1 MGMSSGGG
9 PGSRTTVAEINIT
22 PMVDVMLVL
31 LIIFMVAS
39 PLIQK
44 EEQDEN
50 REVDIDLP
58 VTQKNPNTLNLKDTN
73 KLILEVDRDLKVKL
87 GDVVLSDCSAQKTGT
102 SPARFAPCFEQVY
115 NALGANEKLK
125 EEKTLYLLADTEI
138 PYGFVVGVMNEIKKA
153 GVANV
158 GMVTNPEFLDE

>member
-9 PGSRTTVAEINIT
+9 GSRTTVSEINIT

-39 PLIQK
+39 PLIPK
-44 EEQDEN
+44 EENDEN

-58 VTQKNPNTLNLKDTN
+58 VTQKNPNTVNLKDTS
-73 KLILEVDRDLKVKL
+73 KMILEVDRDLKVKL
-87 GDVVLSDCSAQKTGT
+87 GEVVLSDCSANKTGT
-102 SPARFAPCFEQVY
+102 DPKRFAPCFEQVY
-115 NALGANEKLK
+115 NALGSNPRLQ

-158 GMVTNPEFLDE
+158 GMVTNPEYIDE